1 MTALAYIAGTVLT
14 VWLLFVFY
22 AAVMALK
29 RARDEGKL
37 GPAMACFAYP
47 TLYVGLVLDALVN
60 IVVCTVIFLELPK
73 EVLVTS
79 RLTRHALLYPNT
91 WRGKLSRWICSH
103 LLDALDPSGCHC
115 Q

>member
-1 MTALAYIAGTVLT
+1 MIYAAVTLLA

-37 GPAMACFAYP
+37 GPAMKCFAYP
-47 TLYVGLVLDALVN
+47 TLAVGLVLDVAVN
-60 IVVCTVIFLELPK
+60 LIVATVLFLELPR
-73 EVLVTS
+73 ELLVTA
-79 RLTRHALLYPNT
+79 RLTRHFPDDT
-91 WRGKLSRWICSH
+91 WRGAFARWVCIH

-115 Q
+115 K